1 MTRMQHWSLTAG
13 HEPGRSG
20 PRVLF
25 STPEARGVVVDLAAG
40 EEMGEHRVRERAIVQ
55 VTRGSIAFTC
65 GGETTTCDSGTL
77 LVLEPSEP
85 HAVRALEPARLLL
98 ILAPWPA
105 PKHYDAVEHE
115 DPHELPIH
123 ATQEPG

>member
-1 MTRMQHWSLTAG
+1 MQRWSLTEG
-13 HEPGRSG
+13 HDPGRSG
-20 PRVLF
+20 PWVLF
-25 STPEARGVVVDLAAG
+25 STPEARGVVIDLAAD
-40 EEMGEHRVRERAIVQ
+40 EAMGDHRVRERAIVQ

-65 GGETTTCDSGTL
+65 GGETTKCDCGTL
-77 LVLEPSEP
+77 LVLEPSEH
-85 HAVRALEPARLLL
+85 HAVRALEPTRLLL

-105 PKHYDAVEHE
+105 PHHYDAAENE